1 MAVVIVLDASVLIA
15 YLDSDDEHHAES
27 QGLLEQEV
35 DDDFGANSLTL
46 AEVFVAPARD
56 HQLDGVRAAL
66 RDLEVEE
73 FSFPSD
79 TAIRLAKLR
88 VETGLKMPDCCV
100 LLAAEPISA
109 RVATFDDRLRKAA
122 NRRDIKTVGR

>member
-1 MAVVIVLDASVLIA
+1 MIVLDASVLIA
-15 YLDSDDEHHAES
+15 YLDADDEHHA
-27 QGLLEQEV
+27 QAQRMLEQQV

-46 AEVFVAPARD
+46 AEVFVAPAREN
-56 HQLDGVRAAL
+56 QLDRVLTTL

-73 FSFPSD
+73 FPFPAD
-79 TAIRLAKLR
+79 TSTRLARLR